1 MAEIVYLGAN
11 QLAFDYSN
19 PRMVEYNFTA
29 ETTEKEIINTFWSEM
44 ASEELVMSILA
55 HGFFQHEPL
64 YVVREP
70 HCDKLVVVEG
80 NRRLAAI
87 KSIITPDIIDNDKM
101 GKYLAKI
108 TPTII
113 EQLQTHIPVLQL
125 EDREDAWRYIGFKHV
140 NGAAKWGS
148 YAKAQYIATV
158 KRNFGKSLSEIAEQI
173 GDANNM
179 VKKLYQGLL
188 VLDQAD
194 SMTDFKKD
202 DTYAK
207 RIYFSHLYT
216 AITYENF
223 RSYLGLS
230 ADFEEVNPVS
240 SENLK
245 KLEQAMFWLYGSA
258 SKKVAP
264 VIESQNPDLRR
275 LVDVM
280 GNKEAIEY
288 LRINN
293 DLKIAFDVCKGGNT
307 VLYEAL
313 VKAKMALE
321 KAGSKIGEY
330 DGSLEPLTIAA
341 DVVNIAD
348 SIFERMDAI
357 RNPKENSKKERVA
370 K

>member
-1 MAEIVYLGAN
+1 MAEIIYVRAD
-11 QLAFDYSN
+11 QLAFDYAN
-19 PRMVEYNFTA
+19 PRMVEYNFTT
-29 ETTEKEIINTFWSEM
+29 ETTEKEIVNTFWSEM

-64 YVVREP
+64 YVVKESQ
-70 HCDKLVVVEG
+70 CDNYIVVEG

-87 KSIITPDIIDNDKM
+87 KSIIAPDIIDNAKM
-101 GKYLAKI
+101 DKYLGKI
-108 TPTII
+108 TPTIKS
-113 EQLQTHIPVLQL
+113 QLQTQIPVLQL
-125 EDREDAWRYIGFKHV
+125 KDREDAWRYIGFKHV

-158 KRNFGKSLSEIAEQI
+158 KHNFGKSLAEIAEQI

-194 SMTDFKKD
+194 LNTDFKKD

-223 RSYLGLS
+223 RTYLGLS
-230 ADFEEVNPVS
+230 ADFEDVNPVS
-240 SENLK
+240 TENLK
-245 KLEQAMFWLYGSA
+245 KLEQVMLWIYGSA
-258 SKKVAP
+258 SKKIAP
-264 VIESQNPDLRR
+264 IIESQNPDLRK
-275 LVDVM
+275 LVEVL
-280 GNKEAIEY
+280 GNKEATEY
-288 LRINN
+288 LKNN
-293 DLKIAFDVCKGGNT
+293 KDLKIAFDVCKGGNT

-313 VKAKMALE
+313 VKAKIALE
-321 KAGSKIGEY
+321 KAGSKVGEY
-330 DGSLEPLTIAA
+330 DGSLESLTIAA
-341 DVVNIAD
+341 DVANIAE
-348 SIFERMDAI
+348 SIYERMDAI
-357 RNPKENSKKERVA
+357 RNPKDNSKKERIA

>member
-1 MAEIVYLGAN
+1 MAEIVYLGID

-19 PRMVEYNFTA
+19 PRMVEYNFTV

-64 YVVREP
+64 YVVKEAK
-70 HCDKLVVVEG
+70 CDKLVVVEG

-87 KSIITPDIIDNDKM
+87 KSIITPDVIDNDKM

-108 TPTII
+108 APDIV
-113 EQLQTHIPVLQL
+113 EQLRTHIPVLQL
-125 EDREDAWRYIGFKHV
+125 ENREDAWRYIGFKHV

-158 KRNFGKSLSEIAEQI
+158 KCNFGKSLSEIAEQI
-173 GDANNM
+173 GDANNI

-188 VLDQAD
+188 VLNQAD

-207 RIYFSHLYT
+207 RIFFSHLYT

-223 RSYLGLS
+223 RNYLGLS
-230 ADFEEVNPVS
+230 SDFEDVNPVPV
-240 SENLK
+240 ENLK
-245 KLEQAMFWLYGSA
+245 KLEQVMFWLYGSA
-258 SKKVAP
+258 SKKITP
-264 VIESQNPDLRR
+264 IIESQNPDLRR
-275 LVDVM
+275 LVEVI
-280 GNKEAIEY
+280 GNKEATEY
-288 LRINN
+288 LKINN

-313 VKAKMALE
+313 VRAKMALE

-330 DGSLEPLTIAA
+330 DGGLEPLTVAA

-348 SIFERMDAI
+348 SIFERMDVI
-357 RNPKENSKKERVA
+357 RNSQERTKKERIA